1 MLTTILLFS
10 LLLLTS
16 LRVYV
21 SYFAPHPMGSSM
33 TIGTREVQEDFYFH
47 DTNKGVS
54 LLVVADGNGETY
66 AGRIA
71 SQTAVRTFRDLFS
84 GYNVY
89 ENPKYFFKK
98 AFNSA
103 NRGVLHQL
111 DNGQKGYSSL
121 TAAMIVKNK
130 LYYATVGNVKL
141 FVFRKGDLIAISTGH
156 TLEMLGKEEFSQGK
170 LTRSRAISL
179 LEDARLYNYLG
190 QEDFRDL
197 ELFDEAITLEPKD
210 IVLLASDGIYDLL
223 SVNEIETALKSSKNM
238 QKVAFRLIENVNQHK
253 NEDKDNAC
261 VVLCKIGDVL

>member
-1 MLTTILLFS
+1 MSYLLLFS
-10 LLLLTS
+10 LLFFTS
-16 LRVYV
+16 LRIYL
-21 SYFAPHPMGSSM
+21 SYFAPNPIGSSM

-47 DTNKGVS
+47 GSQKGAT

-71 SQTAVRTFRDLFS
+71 SQTGVKVFRELFA

-98 AFNSA
+98 SFHSA
-103 NRGVLHQL
+103 NRAVLHQL

-121 TAAMIVKNK
+121 TAAMIIEDK

-141 FVFRKGDLIAISTGH
+141 YVFRKGDLVSISTGH
-156 TLEMLGKEEFSQGK
+156 TLEMLGKQEFSQGK
-170 LTRSRAISL
+170 LTRSDAISM

-190 QEDFRDL
+190 QEDFSEL
-197 ELFDEAITLEPKD
+197 ELFDEAIDLQPHD

-223 SVNEIETALKSSKNM
+223 SVNEIESAMKSSKNM
-238 QKVAFRLIENVNQHK
+238 QKVAFRLVELVNQHQSD
-253 NEDKDNAC
+253 EKDNAA
-261 VVLCKIGDVL
+261 VVLCKVGDVL